1 MENTVTQHDINE
13 TWKAIHKIFDLTE
26 TVIRDGKTVPTYE
39 IPISSPPTIKQYSKL
54 MYIMDQQLTKL
65 QKLVIIEH
73 LIKGKTFS
81 EINSMIEGD
90 DPNRAVKPYRS
101 GIRKLT
107 KGIFLTG
114 NANTEYLVND
124 DIEPEVYYNVQG

>member
-1 MENTVTQHDINE
+1 
-13 TWKAIHKIFDLTE
+13 
-26 TVIRDGKTVPTYE
+26 
-39 IPISSPPTIKQYSKL
+39 
-54 MYIMDQQLTKL
+54 MYIVDQQLTKL

-90 DPNRAVKPYRS
+90 DVRRAVKPYIS